1 VFHSVLI
8 ILHFFISSFLHFF
21 ISSFLHFFISSFLH
35 FFISSFLCFFVFF
48 PLIPFSPLARL
59 AIHAE
64 RGGVAYENDSNLLI

>member
-1 VFHSVLI
+1 MGFCVPFG
-8 ILHFFISSFLHFF
+8 FNYSSFLHFF

-35 FFISSFLCFFVFF
+35 FFISLFVF

>member
-1 VFHSVLI
+1 MGFCVPFG
-8 ILHFFISSFLHFF
+8 FNYSSFLHFF
-21 ISSFLHFFISSFLH
+21 ISSFLHFFVSLFL
-35 FFISSFLCFFVFF
+35 F